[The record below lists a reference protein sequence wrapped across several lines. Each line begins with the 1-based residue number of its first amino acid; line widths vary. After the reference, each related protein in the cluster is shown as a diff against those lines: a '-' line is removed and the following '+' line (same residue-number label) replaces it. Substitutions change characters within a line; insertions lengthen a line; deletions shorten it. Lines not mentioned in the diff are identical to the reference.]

1 MKLLLLL
8 YSDLNVCF
16 LAPPTDSR
24 FVVVIVG
31 VVVALLLIVVVV
43 IAL

>member
-1 MKLLLLL
+1 MF
-8 YSDLNVCF
+8 VF
-16 LAPPTDSR
+16 WQVATWHPPTDSR

-31 VVVALLLIVVVV
+31 VVVALLLIVIVV